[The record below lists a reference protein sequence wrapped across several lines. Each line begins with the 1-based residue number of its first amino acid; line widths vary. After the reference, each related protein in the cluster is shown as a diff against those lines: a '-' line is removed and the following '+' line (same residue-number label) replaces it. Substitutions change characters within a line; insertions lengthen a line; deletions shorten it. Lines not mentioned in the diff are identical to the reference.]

1 MMKCGDQP
9 RQPHSLIHR
18 RKALLKRSLNRSV
31 QKRFLTTVESQ
42 LVVRGQALIEG
53 STPDR
58 TRTCDLRFR
67 KPTLYPPELR
77 GRLDVS

>member
-1 MMKCGDQP
+1 MT
-9 RQPHSLIHR
+9 
-18 RKALLKRSLNRSV
+18 A
-31 QKRFLTTVESQ
+31 VESL
-42 LVVRGQALIEG
+42 LVVRGQALMEG

-77 GRLDVS
+77 GRVLSVHFDRLILTVSPPIASRRVT

>member
-1 MMKCGDQP
+1 MT
-9 RQPHSLIHR
+9 
-18 RKALLKRSLNRSV
+18 A
-31 QKRFLTTVESQ
+31 VESL
-42 LVVRGQALIEG
+42 LVVRGQALMAG

-77 GRLDVS
+77 GRLWVFPRCVNPNSYLHGNKRTSDGIARNRSLP